1 VSLRVCLLIKP
12 SLGRS
17 LPLLQ
22 VNKNKKI
29 EGKKSQLAKKD
40 LKFLV
45 CLGVSVCVCEMKLQL
60 IWLMHVTHTRSTHAR
75 THTNRAIQLMR
86 KNCLYVNRAE
96 MGQTKKNKKGATQHK
111 AFLMSSK

>member
-29 EGKKSQLAKKD
+29 EGKKSQPAKKD

-45 CLGVSVCVCEMKLQL
+45 CLGVSVCVCVRNEAPINLAYAC
-60 IWLMHVTHTRSTHAR
+60 HTHT
-75 THTNRAIQLMR
+75 
-86 KNCLYVNRAE
+86 
-96 MGQTKKNKKGATQHK
+96 
-111 AFLMSSK
+111 